1 MFYSVLVTMT
11 CLGHAIMQMH
21 QISSNHEAEYTI
33 YTQHEAHKCH
43 QMSLNVNIPLRR
55 PVTRVI
61 FSSVDRVDRVP
72 RVRRRLLDADSE
84 QVDAELQLLSREL
97 NDLFLPN
104 ASCSHTTDASP
115 TSGWEPRE
123 KQAGVVR
130 SVFPRKRL

>member
-1 MFYSVLVTMT
+1 M
-11 CLGHAIMQMH
+11 
-21 QISSNHEAEYTI
+21 SSNVIKRQYTSPA
-33 YTQHEAHKCH
+33 TCDSCH
-43 QMSLNVNIPLRR
+43 FQLAGR
-55 PVTRVI
+55 
-61 FSSVDRVDRVP
+61 P

-130 SVFPRKRL
+130 SVFTAE